1 MGHRTKSLILSKRLS
16 LATKTNPKKLFK
28 TVLKGVITLWALY
41 YVWTHIDSQE
51 LLKTLKIADIGWLIA
66 AFVAF
71 NASKIAS
78 AIRLNYYFRAIT
90 ITLGEIENLSL
101 YYLGMFYN
109 LFLPGGIGGDGYKAY
124 LLQKRYEVGYKK
136 LIGSLLLDRISGVV
150 ALLFFAGVLFFF
162 SHFLSLYVVL
172 PPLVALGIL
181 LTIPLNYI
189 LTRKFF
195 PDFMGVFGITTL
207 YAFVVQLLQLISALF
222 IVWALPIESLYTVDY
237 LTLFLVSS
245 IVAVLPIS
253 IGGIGVREL
262 TFLYGFAL
270 IGGDT
275 TMAVTFSLLFF
286 VITALSSL
294 IGAFMRVEI

>member
-1 MGHRTKSLILSKRLS
+1 M
-16 LATKTNPKKLFK
+16 ATKTKLKKLFK
-28 TVLKGVITLWALY
+28 TVLKALITLWALY
-41 YVWTHIDSQE
+41 YVSIHIDRAE
-51 LLKTLKIADIGWLIA
+51 LLNILKIADIGWLIA
-66 AFVAF
+66 ALVAF

-78 AIRLNYYFRAIT
+78 AIRLNYYFRAIG
-90 ITLGEIENLSL
+90 IRLAEMKNLSL

-124 LLQKRYEVGYKK
+124 LLEKRYSVGYKR
-136 LIGSLLLDRISGVV
+136 LIASLLLDRISGVV
-150 ALLFFAGVLFFF
+150 ALLFFAGVLFFY
-162 SHFLSLYVVL
+162 SHFVTLYGFL

-181 LTIPLNYI
+181 LTIVLNYL
-189 LTRKFF
+189 LTQKFF
-195 PDFMGVFGITTL
+195 ANFMGVFGITTL

-222 IVWALPIESLYTVDY
+222 IIWALPIDRLYTVDY
-237 LTLFLVSS
+237 LTLFLISS

-286 VITALSSL
+286 VITAISSL
-294 IGAFMRVEI
+294 MGAFAKVRI

>member
-1 MGHRTKSLILSKRLS
+1 M
-16 LATKTNPKKLFK
+16 ATKTKLKKLFK
-28 TVLKGVITLWALY
+28 TALKGVITLWALY
-41 YVWTHIDSQE
+41 YVFAHIDRAN
-51 LLKTLKIADIGWLIA
+51 LLQTLKIADISWLIA

-78 AIRLNYYFRAIT
+78 AIRLNYYFGAIG
-90 ITLGEIENLSL
+90 ITLSQMVNLSL

-124 LLQKRYEVGYKK
+124 LLEKRYGVGYKR
-136 LIGSLLLDRISGVV
+136 LIAALLLDRISGMV
-150 ALLFFAGVLFFF
+150 ALLFFAGVLFFY
-162 SHFLSLYVVL
+162 SHFVALYGFL

-181 LTIPLNYI
+181 LTLPLNYL

-195 PDFMGVFGITTL
+195 PNFMGVFGITTL
-207 YAFVVQLLQLISALF
+207 YAFVVQLLQLISALC
-222 IVWALPIESLYTVDY
+222 IIWALPIDTIYTIDY
-237 LTLFLVSS
+237 LTLFLISS

-286 VITALSSL
+286 LITAISSL
-294 IGAFMRVEI
+294 MGVFMSIDW

>member
-1 MGHRTKSLILSKRLS
+1 MSHRTKSPILSKRLS
-16 LATKTNPKKLFK
+16 LATKPNPKKLLK
-28 TVLKGVITLWALY
+28 TALKGLITLWALY
-41 YVWTHIDSQE
+41 YVFSHIDRVE

-71 NASKIAS
+71 NASKIVS
-78 AIRLNYYFRAIT
+78 AIRLNYYFRAID
-90 ITLGEIENLSL
+90 ITLAETANISL

-124 LLQKRYEVGYKK
+124 LLQKRYAVGYKR

-150 ALLFFAGVLFFF
+150 ALLFFAGVLFFY
-162 SHFLSLYVVL
+162 SHFVALYEFL

-181 LTIPLNYI
+181 LTIPLNYL

-195 PDFMGVFGITTL
+195 AEFMGVFGITTL
-207 YAFVVQLLQLISALF
+207 YAFVVQLLQLASALF
-222 IVWALPIESLYTVDY
+222 IVLALPIETLYTIDY
-237 LTLFLVSS
+237 LTLFLISS

-286 VITALSSL
+286 VITAISSL
-294 IGAFMRVEI
+294 MGAFIKIRF

>member
-1 MGHRTKSLILSKRLS
+1 M
-16 LATKTNPKKLFK
+16 ATKTKLKKLFK
-28 TVLKGVITLWALY
+28 TVLKALITLWALY
-41 YVWTHIDSQE
+41 YVSIHIDRAE
-51 LLKTLKIADIGWLIA
+51 LLNILKIADIGWLIA
-66 AFVAF
+66 ALVAF

-78 AIRLNYYFRAIT
+78 AIRLNYYFRAIG
-90 ITLGEIENLSL
+90 IRLAEMKNLSL

-124 LLQKRYEVGYKK
+124 LLEKRYSVGYKR
-136 LIGSLLLDRISGVV
+136 LIASLLLDRISGVV
-150 ALLFFAGVLFFF
+150 ALLFFAGVLFFY
-162 SHFLSLYVVL
+162 SHFVTLYGFL

-181 LTIPLNYI
+181 LTIVLNYL
-189 LTRKFF
+189 LTQKFF
-195 PDFMGVFGITTL
+195 ANFMGVFGITTL

-222 IVWALPIESLYTVDY
+222 IIWALPIDRLYTVDY
-237 LTLFLVSS
+237 LTLFLISS

-270 IGGDT
+270 IGSDT

-286 VITALSSL
+286 VITAISSL
-294 IGAFMRVEI
+294 MGAFAKEEK